1 MSTRDT
7 CLVCCRPLASE
18 EEASEEW
25 RRGPQIGERFGK
37 PATIFPG
44 EGPLC
49 ISSNSR
55 EPPFVGCWDEP
66 SRSLALDASSVVWGV
81 ISLAL
86 WARKACRGVPRAPD
100 PSCEECKGGGRMI
113 VWFNNTD
120 GDETDCTCTV
130 RR

>member
-1 MSTRDT
+1 MSERDT

-18 EEASEEW
+18 EERGLLERQMDALWYGHEEEW
-25 RRGPQIGERFGK
+25 DASYAQRYY
-37 PATIFPG
+37 
-44 EGPLC
+44 GPLC
-49 ISSNSR
+49 MES
-55 EPPFVGCWDEP
+55 WD
-66 SRSLALDASSVVWGV
+66 LDHPGSGFLASSVVWGV

-100 PSCEECKGGGRMI
+100 PSCEEGKGGGRMI

>member
-1 MSTRDT
+1 MTARDT
-7 CLVCCRPLASE
+7 CLVCCRPITLSR
-18 EEASEEW
+18 EEW
-25 RRGPQIGERFGK
+25 SESTCFQHY
-37 PATIFPG
+37 
-44 EGPLC
+44 
-49 ISSNSR
+49 
-55 EPPFVGCWDEP
+55 PFDPYEHEQSGAWA
-66 SRSLALDASSVVWGV
+66 LAVVWGV